1 MTNTESPVTLATRGL
16 LIGRR
21 DGHLTPEATD
31 TNLEALA
38 GETPDTDARDLGL
51 LLACMGKLS
60 ESFSAEKPAQ
70 DAAALLRSKVA
81 NNQHGSLTELLG
93 DHLAQVLVRVEPLS
107 DWTGML
113 YPGINALYNDGT
125 EALLDLDED
134 RFGAVLADLTDRV
147 RPFTPDGQAAT
158 QMLASIVQMATEVS
172 PFNPQDLAVYTQ
184 WLAGQGTPPVPVEIE
199 PANEDWTCP
208 AEAAWLL
215 AVARDYNLTLDE
227 ALIVLARVVNVIWTF
242 V

>member
-38 GETPDTDARDLGL
+38 GETPDADARDLGL

-172 PFNPQDLAVYTQ
+172 PFNPRTWPSTPNGSPVRAPRRFRSRSNPPTRTGPARPKQHGFWPSL
-184 WLAGQGTPPVPVEIE
+184 GT
-199 PANEDWTCP
+199 T
-208 AEAAWLL
+208 
-215 AVARDYNLTLDE
+215 T
-227 ALIVLARVVNVIWTF
+227 
-242 V
+242 